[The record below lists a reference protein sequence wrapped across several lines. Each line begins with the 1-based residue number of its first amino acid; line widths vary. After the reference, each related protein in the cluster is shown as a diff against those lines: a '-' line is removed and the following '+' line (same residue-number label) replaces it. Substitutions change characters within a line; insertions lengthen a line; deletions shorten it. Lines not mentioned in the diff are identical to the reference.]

1 MKTVLRRKWL
11 WSLFFFICTLS
22 LVILWVDESRAE
34 QKPSVVILPFFVER
48 IEHPSREAVV
58 CPLCKGIYR
67 YGEVFPGSQNILT
80 RLLYG
85 MIEGLNRFKVLPL
98 EKVEEVLSPSVKEQ
112 FEKRPLPSAIQIGK
126 GLNVDFILVGYLF
139 RFEERI
145 GSSVG
150 AEKPASVAFD
160 LHLYRL
166 KDEKMVWIAKFDETQ
181 RPLSENLFKIGSFFR
196 RKARWLTAE
205 ELASVGLDE
214 ILKRLPGPKELEE
227 MS

>member
-166 KDEKMVWIAKFDETQ
+166 KDEKMVWIVKFDETQ

>member
-48 IEHPSREAVV
+48 IEHPSREVMV